1 MQLSRLKLQNFRQHE
16 LTDIHFDR
24 GLTGIVGPNGAG
36 KTTLLEA
43 IAFALYGVQGT
54 RGVKETL
61 RRRNAPPRSRFEVTL
76 EFELGSHRY
85 VLVRTATNAELAQD
99 GQVIANSTGAVTE
112 RITALLGMRRDEFFN
127 TYFTGQKELAV
138 MAAMGRTERAQF
150 LSRVMG
156 YDRLR
161 EAQDRLRQERSSRKS
176 QLTGIEQGLVD
187 PQALEV
193 EVTAAVSALEAARAE
208 RVAALGRERE
218 ASERMAA
225 LAPGWTTARERR
237 TAWESLDGERRL
249 LEKRVAVARVEF
261 QSLDRQ
267 LAAAALAKARL
278 GELGTVIADWN
289 ALTAER
295 VALDAAAAAY
305 TARSQSVAR
314 RDQAR
319 QRLLAIDH
327 QVALLPDAARAAEL
341 ATVRTVALAAR
352 EVTEKDVA
360 ERRKRWTEDV
370 QEARTKRDALRERFR
385 ELKEQ
390 RDIVETKGAEGICP
404 TCGRPLGDS
413 FTGMLALLT
422 RQLEEVQTDG
432 TYFGQRVTQLTD
444 LPAEIKALDVERL
457 RLEQELRRATEA
469 LGQVQAQVRQRQELD
484 VERERAKLVE
494 ETTNLDRDLAG
505 PAGSYDAARHEQ
517 VRTRLAELDRSRRE
531 HDQLMGVAAKA
542 ESLVSQAAVAEQRAS
557 TAEAELAAIDVRL
570 VALGWDATI
579 YAGMEAAVREI
590 ELALQSARFAA
601 TNAAAALERAE
612 GMREAALARQADRAA
627 KAEHARALGVEINM
641 LDELDRAFSDLRTEL
656 NLRLRPDL
664 QENASQLLQELT
676 AGRYDDLEL
685 DESYVPTI
693 VEDGEAKPVISG
705 GEEDIVNLAM
715 RLAISQMIAKRA
727 GKPLSLLVL
736 DEIFGSLDEERRASV
751 LALLRALSDR
761 FPQVILITHVDGMRD
776 AFDRLIRM
784 SYNVETGVTTVR
796 EDAPEVFDVAV

>member
-1 MQLSRLKLQNFRQHE
+1 MQLLRLKLQNFRQHE

-43 IAFALYGVQGT
+43 IAYALYGVQGT

-85 VLVRTATNAELAQD
+85 SISRTATAAELTQD
-99 GQVIANSTGAVTE
+99 DQVIANSTGTVTE

-161 EAQDRLRQERSSRKS
+161 DAQERLRQERSARKS
-176 QLTGIEQGLVD
+176 QLTGIEQGLAD
-187 PQALEV
+187 PLALEV
-193 EVTAAVSALEAARAE
+193 ELTAAVNALEAARAE
-208 RVAALGRERE
+208 RTTALGRERE
-218 ASERMAA
+218 ASERMTV
-225 LAPGWTTARERR
+225 LAPGWTAARERR
-237 TAWESLDGERRL
+237 TAWEVLDGERRL
-249 LEKRVAVARVEF
+249 VEQKVAVARTQF
-261 QSLDRQ
+261 QALDQQ
-267 LAAAALAKARL
+267 LAAAVQAKTRL

-295 VALDAAAAAY
+295 VVLEAAAAAY
-305 TARSQSVAR
+305 TARSKTVAR

-319 QRLLAIDH
+319 QRLAEIDP
-327 QVALLPDAARAAEL
+327 QLALLPDAARAQEL
-341 ATVRTVALAAR
+341 AAARAAVLAAR
-352 EVTEKDVA
+352 EATEKDVA

-370 QEARTKRDALRERFR
+370 QEARTKLAAFRERYR
-385 ELKEQ
+385 EIKEQ
-390 RDIVETKGAEGICP
+390 RDLVERQGAEGICP

-422 RQLEEVQTDG
+422 RQQEEVQTDG
-432 TYFGQRVTQLTD
+432 TYFGQRVAQLSD
-444 LPAEIKALDVERL
+444 LPQEIKELDVERQ

-469 LGQVQAQVRQRQELD
+469 LGQLQAQVRQRQELEVERTRLAEEVVRLD
-484 VERERAKLVE
+484 VE
-494 ETTNLDRDLAG
+494 LAG
-505 PAGSYDAARHEQ
+505 PADAYDAARHEQ
-517 VRTRLAELDRSRRE
+517 VRTRLAELDVSRRE
-531 HDQLMGVAAKA
+531 HDQLTGVATRA
-542 ESLVSQAAVAEQRAS
+542 ESLVGDAAVAEQRAS
-557 TAEAELAAIDVRL
+557 TAEAELAALDQRL
-570 VALGWDATI
+570 VALAWDATMF
-579 YAGMEAAVREI
+579 AAMEAAVREA
-590 ELALQSARFAA
+590 ELALQSGQFAVSG
-601 TNAAAALERAE
+601 AAAALERAE
-612 GMREAALARQADRAA
+612 GLREAALARQADRAT
-627 KAEHARALGVEINM
+627 KAEVARALGDEIN
-641 LDELDRAFSDLRTEL
+641 LLEELDRAFSDLRTEL
-656 NLRLRPDL
+656 NLQLRPDL
-664 QENASQLLQELT
+664 QENASHLLHDLT

-715 RLAISQMIAKRA
+715 RLAISQMIAERA

-751 LALLRALSDR
+751 LSLLRALSDR

-776 AFDRLIRM
+776 AFDRLIRL
-784 SYNVETGVTTVR
+784 SYNVETGVTTAR
-796 EDAPEVFDVAV
+796 EDTPEVLDVAV

>member
-1 MQLSRLKLQNFRQHE
+1 MQLLRLRLQNFRQHE
-16 LTDIHFDR
+16 LTEIQFDR
-24 GLTGIVGPNGAG
+24 GLTGIVGPNGSG

-61 RRRNAPPRSRFEVTL
+61 RRRNAPARSRFEVVL
-76 EFELGSHRY
+76 EFELGPHRY
-85 VLVRTATNAELAQD
+85 ALSRTLTNAELKQD
-99 GQVIANSTGAVTE
+99 DQVIANSTGTVTE
-112 RITALLGMRRDEFFN
+112 RVTALLGMRRDEFFN

-156 YDRLR
+156 YERLR

-176 QLTGIEQGLVD
+176 QLTGIEQGLAD
-187 PQALEV
+187 PLALEV
-193 EVTAAVSALEAARAE
+193 ELTAAVSALEAARLARATALDGE
-208 RVAALGRERE
+208 RD
-218 ASERMAA
+218 ASIRVAA

-237 TAWESLDGERRL
+237 AAWESLDGERRL
-249 LEKRVAVARVEF
+249 VEKRVAVARAQF
-261 QSLDRQ
+261 QSLDQQ
-267 LAAAALAKARL
+267 LAAAVQAKTRL
-278 GELGTVIADWN
+278 GELGTVIADWT
-289 ALTAER
+289 ALAAER
-295 VALDAAAAAY
+295 ALLEAAAAAY
-305 TARSQSVAR
+305 TARSQTVAR

-319 QRLLAIDH
+319 QRLAELDPQLA
-327 QVALLPDAARAAEL
+327 QLPDASRAQELGAARG
-341 ATVRTVALAAR
+341 TALAAR
-352 EVTEKDVA
+352 EATEKDVA

-370 QEARTKRDALRERFR
+370 QEARTKRDALRERFK

-390 RDIVETKGAEGICP
+390 RDLIQSQGAEGICP
-404 TCGRPLGDS
+404 TCGRPLGES
-413 FTGMLALLT
+413 FTGMLELLT

-444 LPAEIKALDVERL
+444 LPPEIKELDAERQ

-469 LGQVQAQVRQRQELD
+469 LGQAQAQSRQRHELEL
-484 VERERAKLVE
+484 ERTRLGE
-494 ETTNLDRDLAG
+494 EVLRLDAELAG
-505 PAGSYDAARHEQ
+505 PAGEYDAARHEL
-517 VRTRLAELDRSRRE
+517 VRTRLAELDVSRRE
-531 HDQLMGVAAKA
+531 HDQLTGIATRAEALVA
-542 ESLVSQAAVAEQRAS
+542 EAAAAEQRTS
-557 TAEAELAAIDVRL
+557 VAEADLAALDQRL
-570 VALGWDATI
+570 AALGWDA
-579 YAGMEAAVREI
+579 GMFGALEAAVREA
-590 ELALQSARFAA
+590 ELALQSAQFAVTSA
-601 TNAAAALERAE
+601 GNALERAE
-612 GMREAALARQADRAA
+612 ELRQAALARQADRAA
-627 KAEHARALGVEINM
+627 KAELARALGDEIS
-641 LDELDRAFSDLRTEL
+641 LLEELDRAFSDLRTEL
-656 NLRLRPDL
+656 NLQLRPDL
-664 QENASQLLQELT
+664 QENASHLLQDLT

-715 RLAISQMIAKRA
+715 RLAISQMIAERA

-784 SYNVETGVTTVR
+784 SYDVETGVTTVR
-796 EDAPEVFDVAV
+796 EDRQEALDVAV

>member
-61 RRRNAPPRSRFEVTL
+61 RRRHAPPRSRFEVTL
-76 EFELGSHRY
+76 EFELGLHRY

-99 GQVIANSTGAVTE
+99 GQVIANSTGTVTE

-193 EVTAAVSALEAARAE
+193 ELTEAVTALEAARAE

-249 LEKRVAVARVEF
+249 LEKRVAVTRVQF
-261 QSLDRQ
+261 QSLDQQ
-267 LAAAALAKARL
+267 LAAAALAKTRL

-327 QVALLPDAARAAEL
+327 QVALLPDATRAAEL
-341 ATVRTVALAAR
+341 ATVRTAALAAR
-352 EVTEKDVA
+352 EVTEKEVA

-444 LPAEIKALDVERL
+444 LPPEIKALDVDRL

-484 VERERAKLVE
+484 VERARLGE
-494 ETTNLDRDLAG
+494 EVMRLDTELAG
-505 PAGSYDAARHEQ
+505 PAGAYDAARHEQ

-531 HDQLMGVAAKA
+531 HDQLLGVATRA
-542 ESLVSQAAVAEQRAS
+542 ETLVGEAAIAEQLAS
-557 TAEAELAAIDVRL
+557 TAEAELAAIDLRL

-579 YAGMEAAVREI
+579 YAGIEAAVREV

-612 GMREAALARQADRAA
+612 ELREAALARQADRTA
-627 KAEHARALGVEINM
+627 KAELARALGDEIN
-641 LDELDRAFSDLRTEL
+641 LLEELDRAFSDLRTEL

-715 RLAISQMIAKRA
+715 RLAISQMIAERA